1 MDSKRRPAMMLEIT
15 FNIDKDLWDK
25 LKKLSGDLEDAAF
38 LIFLFQ
44 VGEYILEAI
53 KRKSVIFEINGKT
66 KEHEA
71 IDFADLLDQ
80 YGLEE
85 LEDFI
90 KKAKPEDFS

>member
-1 MDSKRRPAMMLEIT
+1 MMLEIT